1 MAKPSVNIVHMH
13 CIVYVSK
20 MFHSALICLLFQ
32 PCCESKGSHDC
43 SIYCGWCRAAG
54 LCLLPA
60 ISPAPAVTAAGRAAA
75 AHCRPIFSDVYH
87 NIIETSV
94 KLPQIKLFMLDNL
107 AFTQKLDNNYTT
119 ASMGHYIKLAQ

>member
-1 MAKPSVNIVHMH
+1 M
-13 CIVYVSK
+13 
-20 MFHSALICLLFQ
+20 
-32 PCCESKGSHDC
+32 
-43 SIYCGWCRAAG
+43 GWCRAAG
-54 LCLLPA
+54 LCLCLLPA